1 MSFML
6 GLTSFCDV
14 LHQLPDLLLLGWI
27 VGSPLHVPTAI
38 PDATLLD
45 GAAFFKPGEFL
56 EQEFISLELGFP
68 PEVPCQ
74 CTFLPSATCE
84 TLVFG
89 YLPHVQRC
97 MLTKRKRGTGRRSW
111 NPDQLIAESRC
122 CPSSLTTATGED
134 DQDLGDAAVPSRL
147 VFTLGPRYM
156 LRLQGALIGLPPTV
170 GCHASAA

>member
-38 PDATLLD
+38 SDATLLD

-68 PEVPCQ
+68 PGVLCR
-74 CTFLPSATCE
+74 CTFLPSATGE
-84 TLVFG
+84 ILLFG
-89 YLPHVQRC
+89 HLPHVQRC
-97 MLTKRKRGTGRRSW
+97 MLKTRKRGTGRRSW
-111 NPDQLIAESRC
+111 NRDQQSRA
-122 CPSSLTTATGED
+122 S
-134 DQDLGDAAVPSRL
+134 V
-147 VFTLGPRYM
+147 
-156 LRLQGALIGLPPTV
+156 GAL
-170 GCHASAA
+170 